1 METRTAFFYKFLV
14 SPRKIGSITPSSAY
28 LTRKMLAGVDWQAV
42 NSIVELGAGT
52 GTFTKYI
59 AAHKRP
65 DCPALI
71 VEQDQEMRR
80 RLALLYPGL
89 RYGSQAEKLPQL
101 LQEHQLTGVDCLISG
116 LPFAAFPAS
125 LRNQILRCAY
135 EALNPG
141 GQFIAFQYTPLL
153 YPYLKRQYRQ
163 VRLGFE
169 PRNLPPAFV
178 FTCTK

>member
-1 METRTAFFYKFLV
+1 MLWINQKTKVALLMETRTAFFYKFLV

-28 LTRKMLAGVDWQAV
+28 LTRKMLAGVDW
-42 NSIVELGAGT
+42 
-52 GTFTKYI
+52 
-59 AAHKRP
+59 
-65 DCPALI
+65 
-71 VEQDQEMRR
+71 
-80 RLALLYPGL
+80 
-89 RYGSQAEKLPQL
+89 QAEKLPQL